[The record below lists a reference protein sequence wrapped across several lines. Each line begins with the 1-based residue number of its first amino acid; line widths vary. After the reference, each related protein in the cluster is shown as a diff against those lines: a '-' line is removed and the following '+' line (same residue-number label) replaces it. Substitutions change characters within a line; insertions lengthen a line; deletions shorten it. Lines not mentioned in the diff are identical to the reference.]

1 MIKVMIIAATMFG
14 AGTAFA
20 DEVVIH
26 RDSAP
31 VIVDHAAPS
40 TSTTVEHRS
49 SSDGCASKSVHSE
62 NDMGDSKTVTKTN
75 CD

>member
-1 MIKVMIIAATMFG
+1 MLKIMLIAATVLS

-26 RDSAP
+26 RDGVDAP
-31 VIVDHAAPS
+31 PSS
-40 TSTTVEHRS
+40 TSTTVEKHT
-49 SSDGCASKSVHSE
+49 SSDGCASKTVHKE
-62 NDMGDSKTVTKTN
+62 NDAGDSKTVHATN

>member
-1 MIKVMIIAATMFG
+1 MIKSVLTASAILF
-14 AGTAFA
+14 AGSAYA

-26 RDSAP
+26 RDAP
-31 VIVDHAAPS
+31 AAVVTPS
-40 TSTTVEHRS
+40 EHTTVEHRS
-49 SSDGCASKSVHSE
+49 ASDGCASKSIHKE